1 MGNVAWASCVER
13 QNIAKLP
20 EVAEDFHD
28 SGTIILVPD
37 SKQGWARTSLR
48 QLISLLYSAFKHLP
62 KWAGDV
68 SHVRPAGARLKTFGG
83 RASGP
88 QPLVDLFEFVTRT
101 FKGAAG
107 PQAEQHR
114 VPRHHACKI
123 GEAVVVGGVRRSA
136 HDQPQQPV

>member
-1 MGNVAWASCVER
+1 MWVWRRLLRGA

-37 SKQGWARTSLR
+37 SKQGWASSLR
-48 QLISLLYSAFKHLP
+48 QLISLLGSGHLP
-62 KWAGDV
+62 KWDV

-88 QPLVDLFEFVTRT
+88 QPLVDLFVFVTRM

-107 PQAEQHR
+107 RKLNSIE
-114 VPRHHACKI
+114 
-123 GEAVVVGGVRRSA
+123 A
-136 HDQPQQPV
+136 HDLLAKSVRPWSLVV